1 MAIITAGDLDGDGDI
16 DLMIGKDNN
25 SINSYEN
32 IGTVSAPIWTVKSS
46 WDIQLQYIGKPA
58 LGDLDNDGDLDLVA
72 GGMGTVQ
79 VYKNTGDSSI
89 PVWTSYSGWN
99 IPGAPTYD
107 CRPVLV
113 DLDNDG
119 DLDLLWSSMAY
130 GSKLCYLREY
140 WHANQSYRLF
150 IPDGILLLT
159 VMLRQRLLIWIMMGF
174 LSLL

>member
-1 MAIITAGDLDGDGDI
+1 MG
-16 DLMIGKDNN
+16 
-25 SINSYEN
+25 YPV
-32 IGTVSAPIWTVKSS
+32 TVYRPSS
-46 WDIQLQYIGKPA
+46 F
-58 LGDLDNDGDLDLVA
+58 GDLDNDGDLDLVA
-72 GGMGTVQ
+72 GGGWETVQ

-130 GSKLCYLREY
+130 GPNYVTYENTGTPTSPVWAVHSGWNPSFNGYASPAFADLDNDGLVDLMIG
-140 WHANQSYRLF
+140 AN
-150 IPDGILLLT
+150 DGIVYAYKNT
-159 VMLRQRLLIWIMMGF
+159 GLRITQFGQLKQVGIRQMREWR
-174 LSLL
+174 